1 MAIQGYVV
9 FCATFSLLALLN
21 MIVLFPFV
29 KIKISEHSGL
39 QNGVE
44 NDVVHSSL
52 TIFNSA
58 HGYKSDVQRDV
69 VVMLIRGFPRTLII
83 QQLVMLDRALDDGF
97 RADFVVFHDD
107 YPMTWDMD
115 EVRRNTKRNVDFVNI
130 ERVMIRPSEH
140 VGFDPYEQDPNW
152 RKGGKWSY
160 HQMCRF
166 WFADIFKLH
175 VMQNVRYFLRIDDDS
190 ILLNS
195 GKNGDIFANMNS
207 RGLTYIGNELVT
219 EYAPV
224 ATNMTAF
231 ALDYATFNGI
241 SIQNMPLWKGFFSPD
256 ITHYYNNF
264 EVVSMAFFQRPEVRM
279 WTKHVLKSGFIY
291 QHRWGDAS
299 LRTATLAMFC
309 VPDKIANRSD
319 LGIEYSHP
327 GSGRFFELT
336 ADEVAHRQ
344 SRTASRSVF
353 GSDGVSA

>member
-1 MAIQGYVV
+1 MTAIKYFV
-9 FCATFSLLALLN
+9 FHAMFFAFVLQN
-21 MIVLFPFV
+21 IIVLLPIAFPMLHA
-29 KIKISEHSGL
+29 KPH
-39 QNGVE
+39 
-44 NDVVHSSL
+44 
-52 TIFNSA
+52 IFRDNIVFNAA
-58 HGYKSDVQRDV
+58 HRQMGGYKSDVQRDV

-291 QHRWGDAS
+291 QHRWGDAP

-309 VPDKIANRSD
+309 APDKIANRSD
-319 LGIEYSHP
+319 FGILYSHQNI
-327 GSGRFFELT
+327 GDRVKSHK
-336 ADEVAHRQ
+336 A
-344 SRTASRSVF
+344 
-353 GSDGVSA
+353 